1 MPTMGMQVNGGNR
14 NAAGKPLN
22 SNGKRDW
29 SHGLCG
35 CFEACG
41 TCTLFNL
48 VWLLSSTV
56 EYLFIFTPSVC
67 FACFCPCIVHGKNK
81 QRLSYLTEHGQPDHD
96 GGSCCSGSCF
106 AHCLLSS
113 CGLSGFLQ
121 VRSSLI
127 HDVGPDDYVQ
137 CSNRG
142 DTRSRYGIDGG
153 GCGDCCAAFCCAPCD
168 LTQVSREIELEEKSF
183 GQRY

>member
-1 MPTMGMQVNGGNR
+1 MAYQQQQQYQSQQLMPTMGMQVNGGNR

-35 CFEACG
+35 CFESCG
-41 TCTLFNL
+41 TF
-48 VWLLSSTV
+48 
-56 EYLFIFTPSVC
+56 C

-96 GGSCCSGSCF
+96 GGSYCSGSCF

-113 CGLSGFLQ
+113 CGLSGFL
-121 VRSSLI
+121 
-127 HDVGPDDYVQ
+127 Q